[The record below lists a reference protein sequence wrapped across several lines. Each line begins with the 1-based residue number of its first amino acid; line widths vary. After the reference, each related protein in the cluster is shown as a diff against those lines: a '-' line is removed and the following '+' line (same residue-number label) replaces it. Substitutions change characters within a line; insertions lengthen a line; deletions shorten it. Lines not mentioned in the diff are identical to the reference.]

1 MSAARVQ
8 LGGESLSA
16 GVQRKGDRVTVEL
29 DGQSFGFQVK
39 GDGLRRTV
47 TGEGGSWTV
56 ERHGGKVLVDGA
68 ELGLKVLGIEGGPG
82 AAAGTGGANVRPPM
96 TGRVESLRV
105 KPGQA
110 VQKGDVLFVLEA
122 MKMLND
128 VRSPVAGT
136 VTAVH
141 VAAGAT
147 VETSQVLVE
156 IGPLEPFRGIGG
168 R

>member
-1 MSAARVQ
+1 MTQARVS
-8 LGGESLSA
+8 LGGNALAAS
-16 GVQRKGDRVTVEL
+16 VQRKGDAVTVEL
-29 DGQSFGFQVK
+29 EGEAFTFQVA
-39 GDGLRRTV
+39 GEGLRRTV
-47 TGEGGSWTV
+47 TGEGGAWTV
-56 ERHGGKVLVDGA
+56 ERRGGKVLVDG
-68 ELGLKVLGIEGGPG
+68 EDLSLRVLGIAGGPG
-82 AAAGTGGANVRPPM
+82 AAAASAGAKVRPPM

-122 MKMLND
+122 MKMLNE

-147 VETSQVLVE
+147 VETSQGIID
-156 IGPLEPFRGIGG
+156 IGPV
-168 R
+168 